1 MNGTFE
7 FLDYL
12 IFGLYAI
19 TILAIGLWVSRDK
32 DGKQKNA
39 EDYFLASK
47 SLPWWAVGTS
57 LIAANI
63 SAEQFIGMSGS
74 GFALGLAIASY
85 EWMAAITLLVV
96 GKYFLP
102 IFIEKGLY
110 TIPEFIEKRFSTN
123 LKTILAIFWIAL
135 FVFVNLTTVLFLGG
149 KALDTIIGVGDGSI
163 LLNSII
169 GLGLFAA
176 AYSLWGGLASVAW
189 TDVIQV
195 VILIFGGLLMTYFAL
210 ANVTDSG
217 SFIDGMKYVYEKA
230 PERFSM
236 ILSKGEIIKPNGG
249 DAWWDLPGLAV
260 LIGGIWVANLYYWGF
275 NQYII
280 QRTLAAKSLAEG
292 QKGIVFAA
300 FLKLIIPVIVVL
312 PGIIAYVMNLD
323 DSGVLTAASVDPGFI
338 GAAGNIA
345 NDNAAPWLIKNFIP
359 VGVKGLILAALA
371 AAIVSS
377 LASMLNSTSTIF
389 TMDIY
394 RSHFNKNASD
404 AQMVF
409 VGRITAVVALI
420 IAIIIAP
427 QLGSLGQ
434 VFIFIQEY
442 TGVVSPGILAVF
454 LMGLFYKK
462 ATNNAAIWGAI
473 LSIPIAMYFKVAP
486 TGWSDASIFVELPF
500 MHQMGYTCIATLAVI
515 ALISYLD
522 GNKDMDDYDNIMND
536 LSLNPNSIPLL
547 AGEVVHA
554 DQNGKCADMN
564 LIIASLPDVIPKA
577 HIISSSGCNAHEDN
591 VHFNSEGYRELGKR
605 YAHKM
610 ISLLENKE
618 IED

>member
-1 MNGTFE
+1 MSGTFE
-7 FLDYL
+7 LLDYL

-19 TILAIGLWVSRDK
+19 TILGIGLWVSRDK
-32 DGKQKNA
+32 KGKQKNA

-47 SLPWWAVGTS
+47 SLPWWAVGAS

-110 TIPEFIEKRFSTN
+110 TIPEFIEKRYSTN

-217 SFIDGMKYVYEKA
+217 SFIDGMKHVYEKA

-236 ILSKGEIIKPNGG
+236 ILSQGEIIKPNGG

-260 LIGGIWVANLYYWGF
+260 LIGGMWVANLYYWGF

-312 PGIIAYVMNLD
+312 PGIIAYVMNID
-323 DSGVLTAASVDPGFI
+323 DSGMLTTASVDPGFI
-338 GAAGNIA
+338 GAAGNFA

-394 RSHFNKNASD
+394 KSHFNKNASD
-404 AQMVF
+404 AKMVS
-409 VGRITAVVALI
+409 VGRITAVVALV

-462 ATNNAAIWGAI
+462 ATNNGAIWGAI

-486 TGWSDASIFVELPF
+486 KGWSDASIFVELPF
-500 MHQMGYTCIATLAVI
+500 MHQMGYTCIATLAII

-522 GNKDMDDYDNIMND
+522 GNQDDPKGINLTKKLFATNKTFNIGAF
-536 LSLNPNSIPLL
+536 SVLL
-547 AGEVVHA
+547 ITAF
-554 DQNGKCADMN
+554 
-564 LIIASLPDVIPKA
+564 L
-577 HIISSSGCNAHEDN
+577 
-591 VHFNSEGYRELGKR
+591 
-605 YAHKM
+605 YAM
-610 ISLLENKE
+610 FW
-618 IED
+618 

>member
-1 MNGTFE
+1 MTGSFE

-19 TILAIGLWVSRDK
+19 TILGIGLWVSRDK
-32 DGKQKNA
+32 AGRQKST

-47 SLPWWAVGTS
+47 SLPWWAVGAS

-110 TIPEFIEKRFSTN
+110 TIPEFIEKRYSAN
-123 LKTILAIFWIAL
+123 LKTILAVFWIAL
-135 FVFVNLTTVLFLGG
+135 FVFVNLTTVLYLGG
-149 KALDTIIGVGDGSI
+149 KALDTIIGVGDGGI

-176 AYSLWGGLASVAW
+176 AYSLWGGLAAVAW

-195 VILIFGGLLMTYFAL
+195 IILILGGLMMTYFAL
-210 ANVTDSG
+210 SNVTDSG
-217 SFIDGMKYVYEKA
+217 SFIDGLNYVYEKA

-236 ILSKGEIIKPNGG
+236 ILSKGEIITPNGR
-249 DAWWDLPGLAV
+249 DAWLDLPGIAV
-260 LIGGIWVANLYYWGF
+260 LIGGMWVANLYYWGF

-292 QKGIVFAA
+292 QKGIAFAA
-300 FLKLIIPVIVVL
+300 FLKLIIPIIVVL

-323 DSGVLTAASVDPGFI
+323 DTGALTVASVDPGFI
-338 GAAGNIA
+338 GTAGNFA

-394 RSHFNKNASD
+394 KSHFNKKAD
-404 AQMVF
+404 DKTMLR
-409 VGRITAVVALI
+409 VGRITVIVALI
-420 IAIIIAP
+420 IAMIIAP

-434 VFIFIQEY
+434 VFQFIQEY

-462 ATNNAAIWGAI
+462 STNNAAIWGAI
-473 LSIPIAMYFKVAP
+473 LSIPIAMYLKVAP
-486 TGWSDASIFVELPF
+486 KGWSNASIFIDLPF
-500 MHQMGYTCIATLAVI
+500 MNQMMVTCIATLLII
-515 ALISYLD
+515 AGISYLE
-522 GNKDMDDYDNIMND
+522 GNKIDSKGINLSKKLFATSPTFNIAAF
-536 LSLNPNSIPLL
+536 SILMITSFL
-547 AGEVVHA
+547 
-554 DQNGKCADMN
+554 
-564 LIIASLPDVIPKA
+564 
-577 HIISSSGCNAHEDN
+577 
-591 VHFNSEGYRELGKR
+591 
-605 YAHKM
+605 YA
-610 ISLLENKE
+610 IFW
-618 IED
+618 